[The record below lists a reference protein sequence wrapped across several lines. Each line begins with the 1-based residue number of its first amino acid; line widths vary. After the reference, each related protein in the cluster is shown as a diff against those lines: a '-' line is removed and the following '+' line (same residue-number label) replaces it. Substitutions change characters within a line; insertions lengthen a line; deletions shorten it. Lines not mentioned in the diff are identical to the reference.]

1 MAYNG
6 VMSFGDW
13 LAEEL
18 KQRDWSH
25 SELAR
30 RAGLSQVSVSGVI
43 AGQRNPGCEFCVKVA
58 DALGV
63 SAVLVMRKAGI
74 LPPGPD
80 EDPALAELLA
90 AAKGLTAEQIQEVI
104 RFVRFLR
111 RG

>member
-1 MAYNG
+1 
-6 VMSFGDW
+6 MSFGDW
-13 LAEEL
+13 LTEEL
-18 KQRDWSH
+18 KQRAWSQ

-30 RAGLSQVSVSGVI
+30 RAGLSQVSVSHVI
-43 AGQRNPGCEFCVKVA
+43 AGNRNPGCEFCVKVA
-58 DALGV
+58 DGLGV

-90 AAKGLTAEQIQEVI
+90 AARGLTAEQLKQLLD
-104 RFVRFLR
+104 FARFLR